1 MWSLRALALLL
12 PLTVAASCA
21 TEQAP
26 VSHQELQVQLESDGF
41 PQPDEQGLVRLSA
54 EDWASRLTEEQY
66 RITRKAGTERAF
78 TGIYW
83 DEKRDGI
90 FHCAGCGLALYDSKT
105 KYDSGSG
112 WPSFFD
118 QVKKENLKFVE
129 DKSYGMVRIELR
141 CARCD
146 GHLGHIFPDGPKP
159 TGMRHCINSASL
171 AFAPR
176 GDNAEKAEE
185 KTEAKKE
192 E

>member
-41 PQPDEQGLVRLSA
+41 PQPDEQGLVRLSE

-90 FHCAGCGLALYDSKT
+90 YRCVGCGQGLFDAST
-105 KYDSGSG
+105 KFVSGTG
-112 WPSFFD
+112 WPSFW
-118 QVKKENLKFVE
+118 QPLEPASVE
-129 DKSYGMVRIELR
+129 ERADHSLFSTRTEIVCSR
-141 CARCD
+141 CEA
-146 GHLGHIFPDGPKP
+146 HLGHVFPDGPRP
-159 TGMRHCINSASL
+159 TGLRYCMNSAAMVL
-171 AFAPR
+171 QTDQP
-176 GDNAEKAEE
+176 EP
-185 KTEAKKE
+185 EAK
-192 E
+192 